1 MYAKSPN
8 IDYMTIFESRCMI
21 LPVERERLLRDGR
34 GWACQKEEDMSK
46 TISEAKVLKKLGI
59 PDFRHMTK
67 EKVMSFVS
75 MLPYM
80 EPEVAK
86 KALEQ
91 FPEFAKIALAITEN
105 LKATIEEAIKGNAKN
120 MEAFNGA
127 CLDTLESLRTRL
139 SGTELSVEEKT
150 EVIASMLQVLSLMAQ
165 KDSENKAFLSGLVR
179 IGVTFSA
186 VCLFCL
192 ASILGMK
199 AMANRDAV

>member
-1 MYAKSPN
+1 
-8 IDYMTIFESRCMI
+8 
-21 LPVERERLLRDGR
+21 
-34 GWACQKEEDMSK
+34 MSK

-67 EKVMSFVS
+67 EKVVSFVS

-91 FPEFAKIALAITEN
+91 FPEFAKTAMAIIEN

-120 MEAFNGA
+120 MEVFNGA

-139 SGTELSVEEKT
+139 SGTELSAEEKA
-150 EVIASMLQVLSLMAQ
+150 EVIACMMQVLSLMAQ

-179 IGVTFSA
+179 IGATFGA

-199 AMANRDAV
+199 AMADRDAI